1 MKNKKLIIILMVC
14 VGILAA
20 VLAVFSFLI
29 MKKAAQKEQK
39 AKEAV
44 EEALQEKSEEGSDNT
59 EEIMTP
65 EPTVETGEGE
75 LTNQVVF
82 EETDDQVFVT
92 VQTANLR
99 REPSTD
105 AEILATAPM
114 SRLFVRTGVSAE
126 WSRIKE
132 GGKTYYV
139 SNEVIST
146 ERPEAA
152 GDGTLVPET
161 EGTAASSAGKTVII
175 DPGHQGSGDST
186 QEPIGPG
193 ASSTKARVTSGTS
206 GCVSGLDEY
215 QLNLTVS
222 LKLRDELVNRGYTVY
237 MTRETHDVNIS
248 NKERAEFATEHGG
261 DILVRIHANGSENS
275 SVSGALTMAPS
286 EGNSFLSPDLI
297 SKSQQLSQNIIDAYT
312 ASTGF
317 ASQGVYITDEM
328 SGINWSTMPVTIV
341 EMGYMSN
348 PSDDAAMADP
358 AMQAKMVSGIADG
371 IGKYFG

>member
-1 MKNKKLIIILMVC
+1 MKNKRLIMILMVC

-29 MKKAAQKEQK
+29 MRKASAKEQK

-44 EEALQEKSEEGSDNT
+44 EEVLQEKNGGSTESIKEATPEVT
-59 EEIMTP
+59 EEP
-65 EPTVETGEGE
+65 ERGEQ
-75 LTNQVVF
+75 LNQVVF
-82 EETDDQVFVT
+82 DETDDQVFVT

-99 REPSTD
+99 KEPSTD

-114 SRLFVRTGVSAE
+114 SRLFVRTGVSE
-126 WSRIKE
+126 QWSRIKE

-139 SNEVIST
+139 SNDVIST

-152 GDGTLVPET
+152 GDGTSMPQSP
-161 EGTAASSAGKTVII
+161 GGKTVII

-206 GCVSGLDEY
+206 GCVSGQDEY
-215 QLNLTVS
+215 ELNLTVS

-248 NKERAEFATEHGG
+248 NKERAEFAVEHGG

-286 EGNSFLSPDLI
+286 EGNPFLSPDLI
-297 SKSQQLSQNIIDAYT
+297 SKSQSLSQNIIDTYT
-312 ASTGF
+312 AATGF
-317 ASQGVYITDEM
+317 ASQGVYLTDEM

-358 AMQAKMVSGIADG
+358 AVQTKMVSGIADG
-371 IGKYFG
+371 IDNYFS

>member
-1 MKNKKLIIILMVC
+1 M
-14 VGILAA
+14 
-20 VLAVFSFLI
+20 
-29 MKKAAQKEQK
+29 
-39 AKEAV
+39 
-44 EEALQEKSEEGSDNT
+44 
-59 EEIMTP
+59 
-65 EPTVETGEGE
+65 
-75 LTNQVVF
+75 
-82 EETDDQVFVT
+82 
-92 VQTANLR
+92 
-99 REPSTD
+99 
-105 AEILATAPM
+105 
-114 SRLFVRTGVSAE
+114 
-126 WSRIKE
+126 
-132 GGKTYYV
+132 
-139 SNEVIST
+139 
-146 ERPEAA
+146 
-152 GDGTLVPET
+152 
-161 EGTAASSAGKTVII
+161 
-175 DPGHQGSGDST
+175 
-186 QEPIGPG
+186 
-193 ASSTKARVTSGTS
+193 TSGTS

-286 EGNSFLSPDLI
+286 EGNPFLSSDLI
-297 SKSQQLSQNIIDAYT
+297 SKSQLLSQNIIDAYT

-358 AMQAKMVSGIADG
+358 VMQTKMVAELPTESANISVDSLNG
-371 IGKYFG
+371 